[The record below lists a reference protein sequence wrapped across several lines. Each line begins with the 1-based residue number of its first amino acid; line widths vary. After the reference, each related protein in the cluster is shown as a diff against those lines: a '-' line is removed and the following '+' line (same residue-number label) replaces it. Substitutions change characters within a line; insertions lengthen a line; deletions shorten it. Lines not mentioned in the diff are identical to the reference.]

1 MKTAFLFL
9 LLGITI
15 SSIAQDLKPS
25 ASQALMKVKAI
36 DDNGLPQAQN
46 TITFSSTK
54 DGKDY
59 TGITNAEGKF
69 SILLPVG
76 QQYKVK
82 YKAVTTVESNLEVD
96 LPARGQPYA
105 MTYTITVTP
114 PRTFTLDDVLF
125 DTGKS
130 TLRPESNS
138 ELNELAEYMLAKKKL
153 VIEIAGHTDNVG
165 ASETNLKLSENR
177 AITVKTYLEKKG
189 VTPERIIAKGYGDT
203 EPVEDNNTAAG
214 RQKNRRTEVRIVS
227 Q

>member
-1 MKTAFLFL
+1 MKASFLFL
-9 LLGITI
+9 LLGLSIT
-15 SSIAQDLKPS
+15 SRAQDLKPT

-36 DDNGLPQAQN
+36 DDNGVPQAQN

-54 DGKDY
+54 DGKEYSGNTD
-59 TGITNAEGKF
+59 AEGKF
-69 SILLPVG
+69 AILLPVG
-76 QQYKVK
+76 QKYKVK
-82 YKAVTTVESNLEVD
+82 YKAVTIVESNLEVD

-114 PRTFTLDDVLF
+114 PRTFTLNDVLF

-138 ELNELAEYMLAKKKL
+138 ELNELAEYMLSKKKL

-165 ASETNLKLSENR
+165 APETNLKLSENR

-189 VTPERIIAKGYGDT
+189 VAPERIIAKGYGDT

>member
-1 MKTAFLFL
+1 MKASFLFL
-9 LLGITI
+9 LLGLSIT
-15 SSIAQDLKPS
+15 SRAQDLKPT
-25 ASQALMKVKAI
+25 ASQALMKVKAV
-36 DDNGLPQAQN
+36 DDNGVPQAQN

-54 DGKDY
+54 DGKEYSGNTD
-59 TGITNAEGKF
+59 AEGKF
-69 SILLPVG
+69 AILLPVG
-76 QQYKVK
+76 QKYKVK
-82 YKAVTTVESNLEVD
+82 YKAVTIVESNLEVD

-114 PRTFTLDDVLF
+114 PRTFTLNDVLF

-138 ELNELAEYMLAKKKL
+138 ELNELAEYMLSKKKL

-165 ASETNLKLSENR
+165 APETNLKLSENR

-189 VTPERIIAKGYGDT
+189 VAPERIIAKGYGDT

>member
-1 MKTAFLFL
+1 MKTHFLFL
-9 LLGITI
+9 LLGITL
-15 SSIAQDLKPS
+15 SNTAQELKPT
-25 ASQALMKVKAI
+25 AAQALMKVKAI

-54 DGKDY
+54 DGKEY
-59 TGITNAEGKF
+59 TGITDPEGKF

-82 YKAVTTVESNLEVD
+82 YKAVTIVESNLEVD
-96 LPARGQPYA
+96 LPARGQPYG

-114 PRTFTLDDVLF
+114 PRTFTLNDVLF

-153 VIEIAGHTDNVG
+153 MIEIAGHTDNVG
-165 ASETNLKLSENR
+165 APETNLKLSENR
-177 AITVKTYLEKKG
+177 AITVKSYLEKKG
-189 VTPERIIAKGYGDT
+189 VPGNRIVAKGYGDT
-203 EPVEDNNTAAG
+203 EPVEDNSTAAG
-214 RQKNRRTEVRIVS
+214 RQKNRRTEVRIIA

>member
-1 MKTAFLFL
+1 MKTTLLLLF
-9 LLGITI
+9 LGITL
-15 SSIAQDLKPS
+15 SSGAQDLKPTP
-25 ASQALMKVKAI
+25 SQALMKVKAV

-46 TITFSSTK
+46 AITFSSTK
-54 DGKDY
+54 DGKEY
-59 TGITNAEGKF
+59 TGITSAEGKF
-69 SILLPVG
+69 TILLPVG
-76 QQYKVK
+76 QKYKVK

-96 LPARGQPYA
+96 LPARGQPYG

-165 ASETNLKLSENR
+165 APEINLKLSENR

-189 VTPERIIAKGYGDT
+189 VAPERIIAKGYGDT

>member
-1 MKTAFLFL
+1 MKASFLFL
-9 LLGITI
+9 LLGLSIT
-15 SSIAQDLKPS
+15 SRAQDLKPT

-54 DGKDY
+54 DGKEYSGNTD
-59 TGITNAEGKF
+59 AEGKF
-69 SILLPVG
+69 AILLPVG
-76 QQYKVK
+76 QKYKVK
-82 YKAVTTVESNLEVD
+82 YKAVTIVESNLEVD

-165 ASETNLKLSENR
+165 APETNLKLSENR

-189 VTPERIIAKGYGDT
+189 VAPERIIAKGYGDT

>member
-1 MKTAFLFL
+1 MKASFLFL
-9 LLGITI
+9 LLGLSIT
-15 SSIAQDLKPS
+15 SRAQDLKPT

-54 DGKDY
+54 DGKEYSGNTD
-59 TGITNAEGKF
+59 AEGKF
-69 SILLPVG
+69 AILLPVG
-76 QQYKVK
+76 QKYKVK
-82 YKAVTTVESNLEVD
+82 YKAVTIVESNLEVD

-130 TLRPESNS
+130 TLRPESNN

-165 ASETNLKLSENR
+165 APETNLKLSENR

-189 VTPERIIAKGYGDT
+189 VVPERIIAKGYGDT